1 MGMHGKAFLAF
12 VGAKSAIPAV
22 PGPTQSAA
30 GSGGVAS
37 IPGQFDAGS
46 DPTASSS
53 SAGGGFSAGHNTL
66 TAIMRAKASLA
77 HQQWTRRH
85 CLQTALLKTA
95 LVKTAKVRSQR
106 ATGSS
111 CHPLEPGA

>member
-1 MGMHGKAFLAF
+1 MQVRILLPAHPLQVAVFRSVRSF
-12 VGAKSAIPAV
+12 VKVAASHCRRQTLFAK
-22 PGPTQSAA
+22 
-30 GSGGVAS
+30 
-37 IPGQFDAGS
+37 
-46 DPTASSS
+46 
-53 SAGGGFSAGHNTL
+53 AGHNTL